1 MVVVVLRQ
9 QEIPLLK
16 QEILLL
22 EARLNRAKR
31 YQKVDRWLSLVNLT
45 NERIPLKL
53 AGVKGLGQQGN
64 SWNFSFMY

>member
-64 SWNFSFMY
+64 S